1 MTSRFLQ
8 KPIGVFDSGLGGLTV
23 LQELMRLLPRES
35 TVYLGDTARV
45 PYGSKSESTVQR
57 FALEAATLLLEYDIK
72 FLVLACNTVSATA
85 LPLLRDRLP
94 VPVVGVIEPGAF
106 AAAQRSRTGHIG
118 VIGTSAT
125 VDSGAYQKA
134 IASWRPDATVVAH
147 ACPLF
152 VPLVEEGWTRHQ
164 VTEEVAR
171 IYLSPLKSA
180 SVDSVVLG
188 CTHYPLLTEILARV
202 LGPEVSLVN
211 SASEVA
217 RAVRDQLETHQL
229 LAPDGIAEHRVL
241 VTDAPERF
249 SRVARNFM
257 GDALGPIDLV
267 ALERSSEKRMTRIS

>member
-1 MTSRFLQ
+1 M
-8 KPIGVFDSGLGGLTV
+8 
-23 LQELMRLLPRES
+23 
-35 TVYLGDTARV
+35 
-45 PYGSKSESTVQR
+45 
-57 FALEAATLLLEYDIK
+57 EAATALLEYDIK

-85 LPLLRDRLP
+85 LPLLRERLP

-211 SASEVA
+211 SAAEVA
-217 RAVRDQLETHQL
+217 RAVRDQLEAHHL
-229 LAPDGIAEHRVL
+229 LAPEGTADHRVL

-257 GDALGPIDLV
+257 GDELGPIELV
-267 ALERSSEKRMTRIS
+267 TVERSSEKRMTGIS